1 MSIRE
6 ELKEEYLFLQ
16 QTYEYFDNRALL
28 IKGWCITISLGAL
41 ALGFDSS
48 KSGFSTSLFLFV
60 GGSALLFW
68 LIEAKWK
75 TFQYANAYR
84 IRIIEAYFRG
94 DENYQNIVPFQIY
107 NSWFKAYSEDPPIH
121 KCEATKISKT
131 PLSQTFS
138 NAMLPLVF
146 TPYLFIFLGGVIGA
160 IIT

>member
-84 IRIIEAYFRG
+84 IRIIEANFRG
-94 DENYQNIVPFQIY
+94 DEIIKILYH
-107 NSWFKAYSEDPPIH
+107 FKFIILGSKLILRIH
-121 KCEATKISKT
+121 PYINVKLQK
-131 PLSQTFS
+131 
-138 NAMLPLVF
+138 LVKR
-146 TPYLFIFLGGVIGA
+146 LCLKLLVMQCSL
-160 IIT
+160 